1 MDTVITLIFIIIFMI
16 IGWISYKLIGAIENN
31 LEKKYKKLPLE
42 ERQKIEELNVKL
54 NALNSKLTSK
64 KIVNVYE
71 SIKLLID
78 NLILGEDVLYWTMTS
93 SNDRIYITNKKIILM
108 QETTIKYIMIE
119 KINSIKKTGSKDIEI
134 YDSAEKN
141 IINFLYAKDRDD
153 FTKIVIEEMEKH
165 KNVSININQVSEK
178 DIVDKIAK
186 LKALYDE
193 GILTEYEFNMK
204 KMELL
209 DKKF

>member
-1 MDTVITLIFIIIFMI
+1 MDTVFTLILIIIFMI

-42 ERQKIEELNVKL
+42 ERQKIEELNAKL

-64 KIVNVYE
+64 KVVNVYE
-71 SIKLLID
+71 SIKILID

-141 IINFLYAKDRDD
+141 IINFLYAKDRDN
-153 FTKIVIEEMEKH
+153 FTKIVMEEMEKH